1 MVSLQITIASASLT
15 LAREANN
22 LQPNT
27 MPHSKCR
34 SHSRAAKLKR
44 HKQPLGRNLAKSKT
58 AQKPKFLLMKTANG
72 SATLTSHWSLLVEM
86 KDNSGSVIEYDA
98 SYNRDYR
105 VKAKKTT
112 WASMSRTKQVY
123 KTWRKKTFLRLKN
136 YL

>member
-1 MVSLQITIASASLT
+1 M
-15 LAREANN
+15 
-22 LQPNT
+22 QPNI
-27 MPHSKCR
+27 MPRSKCR
-34 SHSRAAKLKR
+34 SNSRAAKLKR